1 MRKLLMAMLAL
12 VAIFVVAC
20 EPTTPTPVTRPP
32 VGRTR
37 TPTPVPATRDEA
49 IRQLINAECES
60 VVQQDIDRLQGMWL
74 SDGTMTDANY
84 TPDNPGDDVKWN
96 GWAAIRDRYVNL
108 VFPSNPTFCE
118 HPNIKV
124 NFPDDNTANATSDV
138 KIGITNCADCNQWV
152 FKKQGSDWK
161 MATLTYNIKK

>member
-1 MRKLLMAMLAL
+1 MRKYLLAMLAL
-12 VAIFVVAC
+12 VAIFAVGC
-20 EPTTPTPVTRPP
+20 DTTAPTPVVRP
-32 VGRTR
+32 VAGRTR

-74 SDGTMTDANY
+74 SDGTVTDANY

-96 GWAAIRDRYVNL
+96 GWSAIRDRYVSL

-118 HPNIKV
+118 HPNILV
-124 NFPDDNTANATSDV
+124 EFPDDNTAKATSDV
-138 KIGITNCADCNQWV
+138 KIGITNCAGCNQWV
-152 FKKQGSDWK
+152 FKKQGNDWK
-161 MATLTYNIKK
+161 IASLTYNTKK